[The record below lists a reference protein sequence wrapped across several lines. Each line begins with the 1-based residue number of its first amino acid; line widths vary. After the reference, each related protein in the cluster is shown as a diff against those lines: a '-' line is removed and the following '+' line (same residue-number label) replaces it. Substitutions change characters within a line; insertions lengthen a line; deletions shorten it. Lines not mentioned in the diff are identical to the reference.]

1 MIARRGRNE
10 YIVVI
15 SGILIAML
23 IMGAFFIRSIQQ
35 LLFDEVEAS
44 LTEVA
49 EHSAVV
55 VGNKLGGRMDILA
68 SMADLEIA
76 KDQAIDLHTKFTLM
90 TQDLGNRGFSYI
102 GISDSKGNAVF
113 HDGRVADISTYAYFQ
128 KAKQGRENVSD
139 TIEDDFNEARNMI
152 VYAVPLYDDDRFI
165 GIIFGADEIEK
176 IVDLLDDMYTGD
188 YRQTLIIARN
198 GTIIAGEGKLND
210 EKTNFLEVIQEE
222 SDLDSYKKLKNMI
235 CHGESGAD
243 KYILNSEAGIAGIAP
258 IKNSNEWRV
267 VTISP
272 LDLVMQKANKVLVMT
287 SIISF
292 VLISFVLLSITYF
305 YFFNKRYM
313 EEKYLVGV
321 ANKRLEESTSK
332 LKVKDEFIAN
342 VSHEIRTP
350 MNVIVGMTYFLK
362 GTKLTAEQSDYIE
375 KIESSTTLLLG
386 IVNDI
391 LDLSKIREGKLKL
404 HKEAFAIRE
413 VITMIDNIFATR
425 ITEKKLQWEIV
436 NHLTQDLWVLG
447 DKQRLSQI
455 IVNIVNNAYK
465 FTEEGKIVFSIK
477 QISED
482 DTQLEL
488 MIGVKDTGIGIAD
501 NNIDKL
507 FIPFEQLEET
517 MTKIYEGTGLGLS
530 ISNCFVKLM
539 GGKLWVDSELGKGS
553 NFYFTVKLAKV
564 AADEICNSEADIAQP
579 HKRLHPIRV
588 LLVEDNEINA
598 EIAGML
604 LLEMDIQY
612 EWAQDGLEAIEMCRK
627 NEQDYYDL
635 ILMDIHMPNMNG
647 YDAAAYIREVL
658 GIVNPIIALTAT
670 MIDTDIVN
678 KSKGID
684 ACLLKPFNAADF
696 KKMVLCHVK
705 HS

>member
-90 TQDLGNRGFSYI
+90 TQDLENCGFSYI

-198 GTIIAGEGKLND
+198 GTIIAGERNLND

-579 HKRLHPIRV
+579 QKRLHPIRV